1 VTQFSDSACSYGM
14 SLINQ
19 TVADALEAAVEQAKL
34 LRRTDPLGKGRV
46 PLDFVL
52 SPEHLEQLQRI
63 AEENGRSVDE
73 QAEEFILE
81 RMKELRKPRAVT

>member
-1 VTQFSDSACSYGM
+1 MQ
-14 SLINQ
+14 LWL
-19 TVADALEAAVEQAKL
+19 VADALEAAVEQPKL
-34 LRRTDPLGKGRV
+34 LRRRGPLGKGRV

-73 QAEEFILE
+73 QVEEFLLE
-81 RMKELRKPRAVT
+81 RVREHRKPRAVT